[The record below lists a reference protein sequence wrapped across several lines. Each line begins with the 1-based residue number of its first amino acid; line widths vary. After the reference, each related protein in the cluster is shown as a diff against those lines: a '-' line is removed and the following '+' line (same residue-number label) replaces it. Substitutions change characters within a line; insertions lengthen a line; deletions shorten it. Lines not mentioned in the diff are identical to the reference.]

1 MMKTIQLIIISMTM
15 MLSILHAQNPEYEA
29 ILGRVDTY
37 PELNLCLQKKSLENL
52 VFQKL
57 DFSDTEDKF
66 LKIPFSKCLFLG
78 CKISPRL
85 KAHLSAENYIFP
97 QPDVPYPVFPALL
110 YNKETL
116 YNGYDFNNPDSYTQT
131 LDKTVYDRFKAIGAE
146 TSDVAEMLSRSLH
159 DCSMRIA
166 LQEFLEKFDEKRI
179 IAVMGGHNMSR
190 QDTTYKQV
198 AFLSKSLAEKGYLM
212 ISGGG
217 PGAMEATHLGVWF
230 AGKSNNDLLDAIQ
243 ILSIAPRYNDALW
256 LPTAFKV
263 FEKYPK
269 TNYVSLSIPTWF
281 YGHEPPTPFST
292 HIAKL
297 FENSLREEGLLA
309 IAKGGIIYSPGSAGT
324 IQEIFQDLTQN
335 HYESYGY
342 ASPMIFMN
350 KKYWTEDRPIYPL
363 IRTMIDEDK
372 LNKKIILEIF
382 DDNEDIIYFLEK
394 RE

>member
-1 MMKTIQLIIISMTM
+1 M
-15 MLSILHAQNPEYEA
+15 MLSILHAQNPENEV

-37 PELNLCLQKKSLENL
+37 PELNLCLQKESLNNL

-57 DFSDTEDKF
+57 DFTEFEEKL

-85 KAHLSAENYIFP
+85 KAHLSAENYVFP

-116 YNGYDFNNPDSYTQT
+116 YDDYNFNNPDSYSQT

-146 TSDVAEMLSRSLH
+146 TNDVAEMLSRSLH
-159 DCSMRIA
+159 DCSVRIA
-166 LQEFLEKFDEKRI
+166 LFEFLENFDEKRI
-179 IAVMGGHNMSR
+179 IAVMGGHNMGR
-190 QDTTYKQV
+190 QEPTYKQV

-230 AGKSNNDLLDAIQ
+230 AGRPDAELLDAIQ
-243 ILSIAPRYNDALW
+243 ILSVAPRYNDPMW

-263 FEKYPK
+263 FDKYPK

-350 KKYWTEDRPIYPL
+350 KEYWTKDRPIYPL
-363 IRTMIDEDK
+363 IRKMMDEEK
-372 LNKKIILEIF
+372 LNKNIILEIF
-382 DDNEDIIYFLEK
+382 DENEDIIGFLERK
-394 RE
+394 K

>member
-1 MMKTIQLIIISMTM
+1 MMSN
-15 MLSILHAQNPEYEA
+15 ILHAQNSECEV

-37 PELNLCLQKKSLENL
+37 PELNLCLQEKSLHNL

-57 DFSDTEDKF
+57 NFTEWEDR
-66 LKIPFSKCLFLG
+66 LLSIQFSKCLFLG
-78 CKISPRL
+78 CEISPRL
-85 KAHLSAENYIFP
+85 KAHLSVENYIFP

-116 YNGYDFNNPDSYTQT
+116 YNEYSFNNPDSYSQT

-146 TSDVAEMLSRSLH
+146 TNDVAEVLARSLH

-166 LQEFLEKFDEKRI
+166 LQEFLENFDEKRI

-190 QDTTYKQV
+190 RHPAFRQV

-230 AGKSNNDLLDAIQ
+230 AGKSSEDLLDAIQ
-243 ILSIAPRYNDALW
+243 ILGIAPHYNDAMW
-256 LPTAFKV
+256 LPAAFRV
-263 FEKYPK
+263 FEKYPDPGS
-269 TNYVSLSIPTWF
+269 VSLSIPTWF
-281 YGHEPPTPFST
+281 YGHEPPTPFAT

-342 ASPMIFMN
+342 GSPMIFLN
-350 KKYWTEDRPIYPL
+350 KNYWTEDRPIYPL
-363 IRTMIDEDK
+363 IRAMIDEGK

-382 DDNEDIIYFLEK
+382 DENEEIIDFLEK
-394 RE
+394 RR